1 MKSRLTSQE
10 VYDEA
15 AEWAA
20 KLDAAPLSPEAQ
32 AMLETWLAVDSRHY
46 GALAQ
51 SSALLVPLRER
62 LPMKP
67 AKPQEATRRLML
79 GGSVAAG
86 LAVIV
91 GAAGYVTRIL
101 GAERYKTAVGE
112 MRVVTLSDGSVVF
125 LNTNSEILVRYS
137 SALRFIELVQ
147 GEALFDVAKNKKRPF
162 IVQTGGTQVRAVG
175 TVFNVKALRGQP
187 VEVLVREGI
196 VEVKREDVPL
206 APVVLA
212 AKNNRVIAPQ
222 DSPIVTNPVETVAV
236 GRELAWRVGRIAFH
250 GETLAQAA
258 AEFSRYS
265 DVRIQIDD
273 PEIAKEKVTGLFV
286 SQDPVGFANAV
297 AVSFDLHTE
306 ISDKKILLVR

>member
-1 MKSRLTSQE
+1 MKSRLTSRE

-20 KLDAAPLSPEAQ
+20 KIDAAPLSPEAE
-32 AMLETWLAVDSRHY
+32 ASLEAWLTADLRHY

-51 SSALLVPLRER
+51 CSALLVPLTER
-62 LPMKP
+62 LPMRP
-67 AKPQEATRRLML
+67 SKPQEPTRRLML
-79 GGSVAAG
+79 GGSVAVG
-86 LAVIV
+86 LAVV
-91 GAAGYVTRIL
+91 AGYVSRIL
-101 GAERYKTAVGE
+101 SAERYKTAIGE
-112 MRVVTLSDGSVVF
+112 MRVVTLTDGSVVF
-125 LNTNSEILVRYS
+125 LNTNSEISVRYS
-137 SALRFIELVQ
+137 SSLRFIELLQ

-162 IVQTGGTQVRAVG
+162 IVQTGTTQVRAVG
-175 TVFNVKALRGQP
+175 TVFNVKALRDQP

-196 VEVKREDVPL
+196 VEVKRQGVPL